1 MHPEP
6 QSEREDLVY
15 HEHKPF
21 FPPAPEKRGQRETS
35 QEELPGTVVRRPNNP
50 LDIAVMR
57 LAELERNIERRYLK
71 RPLRT
76 TFQIR
81 PDNVT
86 IHAAPPSS
94 SGDGE
99 GVSAAKREQ
108 HDVLHLFFKSVSLLT
123 YFFDVGC

>member
-15 HEHKPF
+15 HEHKLF
-21 FPPAPEKRGQRETS
+21 SSPASEKREQRETS

-81 PDNVT
+81 PDHVT
-86 IHAAPPSS
+86 VHAPAPSS
-94 SGDGE
+94 SGHGE
-99 GVSAAKREQ
+99 GVSAVEQEQ
-108 HDVLHLFFKSVSLLT
+108 HVVLHLCFKTVSLFT